1 MPKQLGRVACEQ
13 YLNSREEKSI
23 STKSIMSLLDLCLDN
38 NYFEFNDKTYIQ
50 KEGVPI
56 GPCMAPPY
64 ACLGMGDFE
73 KECFKA
79 PTFIDTFQHKL
90 QFWRRFIDDIL
101 TLFRGNEEEAKQFVD
116 FLNSLFPGIIEFTFE
131 YSRSKIVFLD
141 VELSFQHG
149 RVETSLHIKPTNLQ
163 MFLDWNSNHPF
174 HCKVAIIY
182 SQALRVN
189 MICSDPG
196 DRQLFLESLRN
207 KFIQSNYPVNHI
219 QEQFE
224 RAMKVN
230 RADLIW
236 RVKGKNKR
244 KFRAPFIHT
253 HNEYGPP
260 WRRWYNKYKHI
271 LELDPKFQVIL
282 KDVRFVTK
290 QPKNLQNMLCS
301 AKIRNATEQRAEE
314 QNPGTFRCGKT
325 CHVCPRI
332 KEGARF
338 QSTNTGRSYK
348 ARVKCDC
355 KSKLIIYLV
364 TWLRCAGQY
373 VGMTTNGLAIRHST
387 HKQRIKQGL
396 EGIGGHYKVCG
407 LENFSVQVID
417 QVRDWESMDKT
428 VAENSMKKLE
438 EKWQHQL
445 KVFEENGGNAHCR
458 KREKAYKKK

>member
-1 MPKQLGRVACEQ
+1 M
-13 YLNSREEKSI
+13 
-23 STKSIMSLLDLCLDN
+23 
-38 NYFEFNDKTYIQ
+38 
-50 KEGVPI
+50 
-56 GPCMAPPY
+56 
-64 ACLGMGDFE
+64 
-73 KECFKA
+73 
-79 PTFIDTFQHKL
+79 
-90 QFWRRFIDDIL
+90 
-101 TLFRGNEEEAKQFVD
+101 
-116 FLNSLFPGIIEFTFE
+116 
-131 YSRSKIVFLD
+131 
-141 VELSFQHG
+141 
-149 RVETSLHIKPTNLQ
+149 
-163 MFLDWNSNHPF
+163 
-174 HCKVAIIY
+174 
-182 SQALRVN
+182 
-189 MICSDPG
+189 
-196 DRQLFLESLRN
+196 
-207 KFIQSNYPVNHI
+207 
-219 QEQFE
+219 
-224 RAMKVN
+224 
-230 RADLIW
+230 
-236 RVKGKNKR
+236 
-244 KFRAPFIHT
+244 
-253 HNEYGPP
+253 
-260 WRRWYNKYKHI
+260 
-271 LELDPKFQVIL
+271 
-282 KDVRFVTK
+282 RFVTK

-355 KSKLIIYLV
+355 KSKFVIYLV
-364 TWLRCAGQY
+364 TCLRCAGQY